1 MTTAATTVDGAAP
14 EGRITILLVDDE
26 ALVRAGLRMILST
39 APDLEV
45 IGEAEDGTEVV
56 ERVRALHPDIVLM
69 DIRMPHVD
77 GLRALTLVRALP
89 DPPQVVILTTFDL
102 DEHVYEALENGAAG
116 FLLKDTPPHALIQ
129 SMRTVASGSAIL
141 SPTLTRRLSATYS
154 RRVPADLQD
163 RIATLSERELAIL
176 PLIGQGLANAEIAS
190 ELYLSEATVK
200 AHVTHILT
208 KLGAA
213 NRVQVAIAAYR
224 AGLLD
229 DRA

>member
-1 MTTAATTVDGAAP
+1 MTTAATTVDGATP
-14 EGRITILLVDDE
+14 ERQITILLVDDE

-45 IGEAEDGTEVV
+45 VGEAEDGTEVV

-154 RRVPADLQD
+154 RKVPTDLQD

-208 KLGAA
+208 KLGVA